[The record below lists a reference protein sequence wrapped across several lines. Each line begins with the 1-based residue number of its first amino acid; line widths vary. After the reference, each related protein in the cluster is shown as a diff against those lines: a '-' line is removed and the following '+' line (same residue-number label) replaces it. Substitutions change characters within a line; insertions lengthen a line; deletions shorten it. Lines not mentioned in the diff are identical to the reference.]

1 MAKIYGLFF
10 GAHGQ
15 STTLIVDGEVKYA
28 IEDERITRKKAG
40 NSWWDSPI
48 SSLKAIEDKTGI
60 LLEDADIISISDP
73 TLLYLVQFG
82 SGLSSRDE
90 MDSFRNRLIK
100 LKDKIQWV
108 EHHEAH
114 AYSTYYNSGF
124 NGKTLVLTSDGG
136 SYEKE
141 YGTVWLAENGKMT
154 KVHSIPLLE
163 QGSIANLWFS
173 RY

>member
-40 NSWWDSPI
+40 NSWWDAPI
-48 SSLKAIEDKTGI
+48 HSLKVIEEKTGI

-73 TLLYLVQFG
+73 TLLYLVQYRNG
-82 SGLSSRDE
+82 DVNEPESE
-90 MDSFRNRLIK
+90 MTIFRERLIK

-108 EHHEAH
+108 GHHEAH
-114 AYSTYYNSGF
+114 AYSTYYN
-124 NGKTLVLTSDGG
+124 
-136 SYEKE
+136 
-141 YGTVWLAENGKMT
+141 
-154 KVHSIPLLE
+154 
-163 QGSIANLWFS
+163 
-173 RY
+173 

>member
-40 NSWWDSPI
+40 NSWWEAPI
-48 SSLKAIEDKTGI
+48 HSLKTIEEKTGI
-60 LLEDADIISISDP
+60 LLEDADIIAVSDP

-82 SGLSSRDE
+82 SDTINKDTTTL
-90 MDSFRNRLIK
+90 RNRLIK

-124 NGKTLVLTSDGG
+124 NDKTLVLTSDGG

-141 YGTVWLAENGKMT
+141 YG
-154 KVHSIPLLE
+154 
-163 QGSIANLWFS
+163 
-173 RY
+173 

>member
-40 NSWWDSPI
+40 NSWWDAPTH
-48 SSLKAIEDKTGI
+48 SLKTIEEKTGI
-60 LLEDADIISISDP
+60 LLEDADIIAISDP

-82 SGLSSRDE
+82 NSPSPGDD
-90 MDSFRNRLIK
+90 MNIFRERLIK

-108 EHHEAH
+108 GHHEAH

-124 NGKTLVLTSDGG
+124 NDKTLVLTSDGG

-141 YGTVWLAENGKMT
+141 
-154 KVHSIPLLE
+154 
-163 QGSIANLWFS
+163 
-173 RY
+173 